1 MLLLSIEE
9 EISDLGADMMKN
21 TKLGE
26 LNLTELMELRQD
38 VDLAIASAEA
48 EARRTALEDVQKTAQ
63 EHGFSI
69 EELIG
74 KGRKPPSSPSKSPPK
89 FRNPGNPKETWSG
102 RGRQPN
108 WFKSAVDRG
117 ISEADMKI

>member
-1 MLLLSIEE
+1 
-9 EISDLGADMMKN
+9 MMKN